1 MKLGKAIGAAI
12 VDHTQQ
18 EQESLPIPQL
28 SATAVSLTT
37 ESEMIQQ
44 SLNVYSVA
52 VPTSTSSE
60 YVKWRQQ
67 QSCKLLRDNKGRL

>member
-1 MKLGKAIGAAI
+1 MELGQAIGIAI

-18 EQESLPIPQL
+18 ESLLTPQL
-28 SATAVSLTT
+28 PVTVISLTT
-37 ESEMIQQ
+37 ESEMTQQ

-60 YVKWRQQ
+60 HVKWRQQ
-67 QSCKLLRDNKGRL
+67 Q